1 MRPTELDK
9 TTLAKI
15 RELVEA
21 NFGSRDELYAA
32 ADSLDDEDR
41 ERVCRRLAEHLAG
54 HAAELQQVL
63 AASRSDPAGP
73 LDIDEIVVALFES
86 IKAQRGAAGVLEAAE
101 EAQRDLKRGYDRAIE
116 ETPAQEAEGLLRSQ
130 RDEVEFG
137 ERVLRS
143 MKRSEDER
151 ESDSQ

>member
-1 MRPTELDK
+1 MRPRTLDEK
-9 TTLAKI
+9 TLAEI
-15 RELVEA
+15 RKLVEA
-21 NFGSRDELYAA
+21 NFGNRDELYVA

-63 AASRSDPAGP
+63 AASGSDPAGP
-73 LDIDEIVVALFES
+73 LDIDDIVTALFES
-86 IKAQRGAAGVLEAAE
+86 IKAQRGVAGVLEAAE

-116 ETPAQEAEGLLRSQ
+116 ETPAQEAEGLLRGQ
-130 RDEVEFG
+130 RDAVDFG

-143 MKRSEDER
+143 MKHPEDER
-151 ESDSQ
+151 DSDTE

>member
-1 MRPTELDK
+1 MRPTEFDE

-32 ADSLDDEDR
+32 ADSLDGEDR

-54 HAAELQQVL
+54 HAAELQQLL

-73 LDIDEIVVALFES
+73 LDIDEIVAALFES
-86 IKAQRGAAGVLEAAE
+86 IKAQRGTVGVLKAAE
-101 EAQRDLKRGYDRAIE
+101 RTQRDLKRGYDRAIE
-116 ETPAQEAEGLLRSQ
+116 ETSAQEAEGLLRSQ
-130 RDEVEFG
+130 RDAVEFG

-151 ESDSQ
+151 EGDSE